1 MRFHVPSFLHYM
13 ESNLPSDSMLVHH
26 HYICYVM
33 SALPLR
39 MDFLKESILDAVLLT
54 FEKPI
59 GTLDSAEQRSVIE
72 GLTDEHWE
80 ILRKALSEKNT
91 YLKKA
96 REKKRNR
103 GEVIH
108 EYQINLR
115 LIMKILRE
123 VRLSHDCGLIQELIQ
138 NEVFTIDG
146 KRFISL
152 RKLEKLIFYH
162 TGKAFSIRRI
172 DEALHELQRQK
183 VVNGPNGFRY
193 RYGREVRV

>member
-1 MRFHVPSFLHYM
+1 MRFHIPSFLHYIQ
-13 ESNLPSDSMLVHH
+13 SSLPADAALVHH

-33 SALPLR
+33 SAVPIR
-39 MDFLKESILDAVLLT
+39 MDFLKECILDAVLSS

-59 GTLDSAEQRSVIE
+59 GTLDRTEQRSVIE
-72 GLTDEHWE
+72 GLTDDHWE

-96 REKKRNR
+96 KEKKQNR
-103 GEVIH
+103 GEALH

-115 LIMKILRE
+115 LVMKILRE
-123 VRLSHDCGLIQELIQ
+123 VRLSYDCTLIQDLIQ
-138 NEVFTIDG
+138 DEIFTIEG